1 MLKSFGL
8 QIYTNIL
15 IAASTTFPSCFV
27 IKKNVY
33 FCSIVKKHVAVEES
47 SHTERIILGIDPGT
61 QILGYSILEIVDQH
75 PQVLAMDVL
84 YLKKIKDF
92 NLRIRKI
99 FDTTQR
105 IIDTFHPDHLA
116 IEAPFFGKNVQSMLK
131 LGRAQGVAIAAA
143 MSRDLSI
150 SEYEPATIKQTVT
163 GNGNATKEQ
172 VAMMLGSMFK
182 FPTEPHYLD
191 ATDALAVAY
200 TCYVER
206 SHPLADIRS
215 QLRPAK
221 KRQKSSRKAWAEFV
235 VQHPDGVA

>member
-1 MLKSFGL
+1 MVGGIEFFLYFCKSF
-8 QIYTNIL
+8 
-15 IAASTTFPSCFV
+15 FV
-27 IKKNVY
+27 IVMIENNG
-33 FCSIVKKHVAVEES
+33 I
-47 SHTERIILGIDPGT
+47 ERIILGIDPGT

-84 YLKKIKDF
+84 YLKKISDF

-143 MSRDLSI
+143 MSRDLSF

-163 GNGNATKEQ
+163 GNGNASKEQ
-172 VAMMLGSMFK
+172 VAMMLGAQFE
-182 FPTEPHYLD
+182 FPSEPHYLD

-200 TCYVER
+200 TCYMER
-206 SHPLADIRS
+206 SHPLADVRKEL
-215 QLRPAK
+215 QVK
-221 KRQKSSRKAWAEFV
+221 KVRHKPSRKAWADFV
-235 VQHPDGVA
+235 INNPDRL